1 MYLFYHD
8 KMTEQK
14 LIVQWPYLGDIA
26 LKPAGQPNVSVSVNE
41 NLHVCNTQLLHER
54 KFAQKIITLCLWPSA
69 AEAKYRCSPNISLTA
84 VSWKARIPSKMST
97 LAPYMEVDFSSR
109 RWVTKL

>member
-14 LIVQWPYLGDIA
+14 LIVQWPYLGDVT

-41 NLHVCNTQLLHER
+41 NLHVCKTQMVGWCEC
-54 KFAQKIITLCLWPSA
+54 KIC
-69 AEAKYRCSPNISLTA
+69 AENNQFMAIRSRVEVHHSPNISLTA